1 MKNRF
6 SSVSNANCYEN
17 LRGVKC
23 GWKNIIGPNAD
34 TYDVIENDYYSRSTI
49 NDEILKKKHIL
60 FLGDSFVFG
69 HGITHADTMGV
80 HFEELL
86 NNDEYCV
93 INLGVPGS
101 SYEHAYLRLQQ
112 WCNQF
117 GDNIHSV
124 YFGITHPFRK
134 MYIID
139 YAMNG
144 DITFENLYDS
154 TNNID
159 IVDFLI
165 DQKPYAMK
173 TSYDNGD
180 TVLAHRAFY
189 KYTTYR
195 STIDILTQWDRH
207 VAMLKTQGK
216 AYQFNTCTFQTGAT
230 DISPSEHETI
240 KQQTD
245 VIEDFPKFIYTYEV
259 HDDKLDDSHLI
270 DPITNRHWNGLGN
283 KQVAFNLHKMT
294 KYWYD

>member
-165 DQKPYAMK
+165 DQKPYD
-173 TSYDNGD
+173 YGD
-180 TVLAHRAFY
+180 VLLAHRDFY
-189 KYTTYR
+189 KYTTSR
-195 STIDILTQWDRH
+195 PSIDILAQWDRQ

-245 VIEDFPKFIYTYEV
+245 VIEDFPKFIYTYEG

>member
-69 HGITHADTMGV
+69 HGITHANSMGV
-80 HFEELL
+80 RFEELL

-165 DQKPYAMK
+165 DQKPYD
-173 TSYDNGD
+173 YGD
-180 TVLAHRAFY
+180 VLLAHRDFY
-189 KYTTYR
+189 KYTTSR
-195 STIDILTQWDRH
+195 PSIDILAQWDRQ

-245 VIEDFPKFIYTYEV
+245 VIEDFPKFIYTYEG

>member
-124 YFGITHPFRK
+124 YFGLTHPFRK
-134 MYIID
+134 MHIID
-139 YAMNG
+139 YAINV

-154 TNNID
+154 TTNID

-165 DQKPYAMK
+165 DQKPYD
-173 TSYDNGD
+173 YGD
-180 TVLAHRAFY
+180 VLLAHRDFY
-189 KYTTYR
+189 KYTTSR
-195 STIDILTQWDRH
+195 PSIDILAQWDRQ

-216 AYQFNTCTFQTGAT
+216 AYQFNTCTFQTAT
-230 DISPSEHETI
+230 TSVSPSEHGTI

-245 VIEDFPKFIYTYEV
+245 VLKGFPKFTYGLREMS
-259 HDDKLDDSHLI
+259 DNELNDSHLI
-270 DPITNRHWNGLGN
+270 DPKNNRHWNGLGN
-283 KQVAFNLHKMT
+283 KQVAFNLLRET
-294 KYWYD
+294 KHWYEYD